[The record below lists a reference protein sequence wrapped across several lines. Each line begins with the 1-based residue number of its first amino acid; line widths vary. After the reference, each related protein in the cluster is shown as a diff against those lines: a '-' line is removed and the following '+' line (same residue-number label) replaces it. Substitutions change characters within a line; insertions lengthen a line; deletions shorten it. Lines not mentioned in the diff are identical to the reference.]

1 MVGEQEDLIGLSPAH
16 PHQGLE
22 DAKAGA
28 GTFGHSPNLGGEG
41 EVGIIGDTK
50 KLRGPAEGK
59 SVAIAG
65 HRRVEPR
72 LVCVGGKQGAVAFV
86 DGDLEA
92 VVGSPLESVS
102 CLIGHALRGVVN
114 IVVRDNGCEV
124 VYIGT
129 MEVCSVGV
137 VGNEEV
143 KEARGND

>member
-1 MVGEQEDLIGLSPAH
+1 ML
-16 PHQGLE
+16 
-22 DAKAGA
+22 
-28 GTFGHSPNLGGEG
+28 GHSPDVGGEG
-41 EVGIIGDTK
+41 EVGIKGDTK

-59 SVAIAG
+59 SVAVAG

-92 VVGSPLESVS
+92 VVGCPLESVS
-102 CLIGHALRGVVN
+102 CMIGHALRGGKN

-124 VYIGT
+124 VCIGT

-137 VGNEEV
+137 IGNDEV
-143 KEARGND
+143 KGQGEMTEP

>member
-1 MVGEQEDLIGLSPAH
+1 M
-16 PHQGLE
+16 
-22 DAKAGA
+22 
-28 GTFGHSPNLGGEG
+28 
-41 EVGIIGDTK
+41 GIKGDTK
-50 KLRGPAEGK
+50 KLQGPAEGK
-59 SVAIAG
+59 SVAVAG
-65 HRRVEPR
+65 HRRVEPG

-92 VVGSPLESVS
+92 VVGRPLESVS
-102 CLIGHALRGVVN
+102 CMIGLALRGGKN

-124 VYIGT
+124 VCIGT